1 MIRATDTTRR
11 PATTHVG
18 LAVAGLAIVASL
30 SVGSLSDG
38 GRHGRRDGGA
48 SPATGSELCYLI
60 DLYHRAEPD
69 SAARFRLHEE
79 IEKQLPW

>member
-30 SVGSLSDG
+30 SVGSLTMAG
-38 GRHGRRDGGA
+38 GTADATVG